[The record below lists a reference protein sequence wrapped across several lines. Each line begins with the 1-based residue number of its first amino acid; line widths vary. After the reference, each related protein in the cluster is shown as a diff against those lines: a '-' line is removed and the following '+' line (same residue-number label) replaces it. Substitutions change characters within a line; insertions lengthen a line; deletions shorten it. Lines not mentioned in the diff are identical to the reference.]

1 MSNKRDEQTIKPAP
15 KKIGFLVAFAA
26 ALIIVVICLFTVQN
40 TVHPPGKTRVVLDR
54 TLEVYVAPPC
64 FNQAEVT
71 NNLVD
76 STLDSANRLKYKP
89 DSACTEQALQG
100 IKKPLYTVILE
111 TAGLRKNHW
120 KW

>member
-1 MSNKRDEQTIKPAP
+1 MSHQRNEQKTKSAP
-15 KKIGFLVAFAA
+15 KKTGFLIGFAA
-26 ALIIVVICLFTVQN
+26 ALIIVVICLFTVQI
-40 TVHPPGKTRVVLDR
+40 TVHPPGNTRLVLDR
-54 TLEVYVAPPC
+54 TLEIYVAPPC

-76 STLDSANRLKYKP
+76 STLDTANRLKYKA

-100 IKKPLYTVILE
+100 IKKPLFDVILE
-111 TAGLRKNHW
+111 TAGLRKSNW